1 MVQAK
6 WWSKLMIVMLTEVT
20 TSEDQ
25 VLQHGK
31 EGREK
36 QKPRLIMTKV
46 SNKFLFYHLRYYK
59 GCEWV

>member
-1 MVQAK
+1 
-6 WWSKLMIVMLTEVT
+6 MLTEVT